1 MTQPDQK
8 KNAERLKQC
17 MRGEKEGEEM
27 EVEIRIVKV
36 KQRCRDAEGCE

>member
-1 MTQPDQK
+1 MTEPDQN

-27 EVEIRIVKV
+27 EVEIRIVSK
-36 KQRCRDAEGCE
+36 AEVQGCGGL